1 MSRDAGGQEVM
12 IMLNDQKEQWLAQIQ
27 EYLVPILDE
36 QKVELVALKIAGGGR
51 RYVIEI
57 FVDLPTGGISMAQC
71 AQINR
76 AITNKID
83 ENDLIAEDFVVEVCS
98 PGLDWPL
105 VTEKDF
111 GRVMHRAIKVSLNEP
126 VQEKTEYAGTV
137 ASVSDGQVVLQGES
151 GDVVIPLPQ
160 IKKAVQFLP

>member
-1 MSRDAGGQEVM
+1 M
-12 IMLNDQKEQWLAQIQ
+12 
-27 EYLVPILDE
+27 PILDE
-36 QKVELVALKIAGGGR
+36 QNVELVALKIGGGGR

-71 AQINR
+71 AMINR
-76 AITNKID
+76 AITRQI
-83 ENDLIAEDFVVEVCS
+83 EEQDLIAEDFVVEVCS

-111 GRVMHRAIKVSLNEP
+111 YRVMHRAVRVYLNAP
-126 VQEKTEYAGTV
+126 VLEKIEHVGTV
-137 ASVSDGQVVLQGES
+137 ASVSDGQVVLAGGG